1 MTVKDPRWADAR
13 AAGPQTIDGM
23 RARVNALHLRTVL
36 AGSLAAALASHLS
49 PVAYAQT
56 VSDRFLSRVTA
67 QEDGACATV
76 NIDFNTPVRYTSHF
90 PEDGGRELRIGV
102 QPLNFNRGSLSTGL
116 AVESLRPPSSAV
128 AGIQRISYD
137 VTDPAGPT
145 LVVEFDHDAKWEVK
159 PDKTVTRLVLT
170 ISGRNGCAPA
180 GVSTAAAS
188 NIILAVTQTIPETLE
203 PNGNYV
209 INLISERGKQIPA
222 DEIKQINAF
231 SQFAGYTYT
240 AEENGVEWTRL
251 RLGTFATRSEADQVL
266 PTVVNEYPEAWIA
279 RIDRAERDRVYQA
292 WLAARS
298 GTAVAAVALPVN
310 AEAEA
315 FLKTLRDALAAGD
328 NQGAIRTA
336 ELLLGQPESA
346 ATPEAQELLGLA
358 RERNGQLAHA
368 KAEYE
373 TFLVRYP
380 DHANAPRVRQ
390 RLAALLGEEAPEE
403 VKPVTADGRPVTLVS
418 SSFKSELSGSL
429 SMLYQRDESG
439 FLFQD
444 VPVVGGP
451 EVNPDPIE
459 ENRTNLNEILW
470 GADINLSVGN
480 DRLEGL
486 FRFSGVFRD
495 DFRAGTQ
502 RDEGAISTLYLDVS
516 DREWNTAARIGRQTR
531 NTGGIFGRF
540 DGGLLSFQ
548 PTDGLK
554 LNLVAGFPVQSSRD
568 LEVNSDRVFYG
579 GSMDFSVIPDAL
591 DTTVYYVDQKYGD
604 LVDRQAAGLEFRY
617 FNAYASAYGVYD
629 YDVHFQQT
637 NLALLN
643 GSLRFEDDSS
653 VSMSVDY
660 RRSPLLTSLNAVF
673 GQAVENPNDLLGT
686 YVEDEIYQ
694 LAQDRSA
701 HSRSVSVSYSRPLME
716 KLQLNVDVIGTNVS
730 GTKASGGVDAMPGTG
745 TEYYYSA
752 QLVASDV
759 LTEGAI
765 LIAGVRYADLQLV
778 EQTTVQLN
786 ARYPIT
792 RDFRLNTKLRI
803 DQRDR
808 KDGLSEEISARGSF
822 ALSYNLNRS
831 TYFDIEIG
839 GQYSDNNNPLVT
851 TQERGVFGTLG
862 IRQDF

>member
-1 MTVKDPRWADAR
+1 MTIKDSRWTGSR
-13 AAGPQTIDGM
+13 TTSQLVDGV
-23 RARVNALHLRTVL
+23 RARVNALHMRTVL
-36 AGSLAAALASHLS
+36 AGSLAAIAATQMSA
-49 PVAYAQT
+49 VAYAQT

-67 QEDGACATV
+67 QDDGACATV
-76 NIDFNTPVRYTSHF
+76 NIDFNVPIRYTSHF
-90 PEDGGRELRIGV
+90 PDSGGRELRIGV

-137 VTDPAGPT
+137 VSDPAGPT
-145 LVVEFDHDAKWEVK
+145 LVIEFDHEAKWEVK
-159 PDKTVTRLVLT
+159 ADKTVTRLVLSV
-170 ISGRNGCAPA
+170 SGRDGCTPA
-180 GVSTAAAS
+180 GTRSAAAT
-188 NIILAVTQTIPETLE
+188 NVILAVTQTIPETLE

-209 INLISERGKQIPA
+209 INLLSQRGKQMPA
-222 DEIKQINAF
+222 NEIKQIDAF
-231 SQFAGYTYT
+231 QQFAGYAYT
-240 AEENGVEWTRL
+240 TEENGVEWTRL
-251 RLGTFATRSEADQVL
+251 RLGTFATRAEAEQVL
-266 PTVVNEYPEAWIA
+266 PRVATDYPEAWIA
-279 RIDRAERDRVYQA
+279 RIDRAERERVYQA

-298 GTAVAAVALPVN
+298 GTAAAPVALPVN

-315 FLKTLRDALAAGD
+315 LLAKLRTALEAGD
-328 NQGAIRTA
+328 NAVAIRTA
-336 ELLLGQPESA
+336 ELLLGQAENA

-373 TFLVRYP
+373 TFLARYP

-390 RLAALLGEEAPEE
+390 RLAALLGEEAPDQTPTA
-403 VKPVTADGRPVTLVS
+403 KTDDTGVTKVS
-418 SSFKSELSGSL
+418 AGFKSELSGSL

-480 DRLEGL
+480 DRVEGL

-516 DREWNTAARIGRQTR
+516 DREWNTAVRLGRQTR

-548 PTDGLK
+548 PSDGLK

-568 LEVNSDRVFYG
+568 LEVNTDRVFYG
-579 GSMDFSVIPDAL
+579 GSVDLAVIPDAL

-604 LVDRQAAGLEFRY
+604 LVDRQAAGVEFRY
-617 FNAYASAYGVYD
+617 FNSHATAYGVYD
-629 YDVHFQQT
+629 YDVHYQQT

-643 GSLRFEDDSS
+643 GSLRFDDDSS
-653 VSMSVDY
+653 VSVALDY
-660 RRSPLLTSLNAVF
+660 RRSPLLTTLNAVF
-673 GQAVENPNDLLGT
+673 GQTVTDPNDLLGA
-686 YVEDEIYQ
+686 YLEDEIYQ
-694 LAQDRSA
+694 MAQDRSA
-701 HSRSVSVSYSRPLME
+701 HARSVSVSYSRQLMDN
-716 KLQLNVDVIGTNVS
+716 LQLNVDMIATNVS

-745 TEYYYSA
+745 TEYYYSG

-759 LTEGAI
+759 FTEGAI
-765 LIAGVRYADLQLV
+765 FIAGVRYADLQLV
-778 EQTTVQLN
+778 DQTTLQLN

-792 RDFRLNTKLRI
+792 RDFRLNTKLRV
-803 DQRDR
+803 DQRER
-808 KDGLSEEISARGSF
+808 KDGLGDEVSARGSL
-822 ALSYNLNRS
+822 ALSYSLNRS
-831 TYFDIEIG
+831 TYFDVEIG

-851 TQERGVFGTLG
+851 TQERGLFGSIG

>member
-1 MTVKDPRWADAR
+1 MTVKDPRWADR
-13 AAGPQTIDGM
+13 RVGPLAVDGV

-36 AGSLAAALASHLS
+36 AGSLAAAMASHLS

-76 NIDFNTPVRYTSHF
+76 NIDFNVPIRYTSHF
-90 PEDGGRELRIGV
+90 PEAGGRELRIGV

-128 AGIQRISYD
+128 AGIQRIFYD
-137 VTDPAGPT
+137 ISDPAGPT
-145 LVVEFDHDAKWEVK
+145 LVVEFDHEAKWEVK
-159 PDKTVTRLVLT
+159 SDKTVTRLVLSV
-170 ISGRNGCAPA
+170 SGRNGCEPA
-180 GVSTAAAS
+180 GVNSAAAS
-188 NIILAVTQTIPETLE
+188 NVILAVTQTIPETLE

-209 INLISERGKQIPA
+209 INLLSERGKQIPA
-222 DEIKQINAF
+222 GEIKQIDSF
-231 SQFAGYTYT
+231 SQFAGYAYT
-240 AEENGVEWTRL
+240 SEENGVEWTRL
-251 RLGTFATRSEADQVL
+251 RLGTFGTRAEADKVL
-266 PTVVNEYPEAWIA
+266 PTVVDDYPEAWIA

-315 FLKTLRDALAAGD
+315 LLKTLRDALAADD
-328 NQGAIRTA
+328 NPGAIRTA

-373 TFLVRYP
+373 TFLARYP

-390 RLAALLGEEAPEE
+390 RLAALLGEEAPETT
-403 VKPVTADGRPVTLVS
+403 KPVTTDGRPVTLVS
-418 SSFKSELSGSL
+418 AGFKSELSGSL

-480 DRLEGL
+480 DRIEGL

-516 DREWNTAARIGRQTR
+516 DREWNTAVRVGRQTR

-568 LEVNSDRVFYG
+568 LEINSDRVFYG
-579 GSMDFSVIPDAL
+579 GSMDFAVVPDAL

-653 VSMSVDY
+653 ISMSVDY
-660 RRSPLLTSLNAVF
+660 RRSPLLTTQNAVF
-673 GQAVENPNDLLGT
+673 GQAVTDPNDLLAT
-686 YVEDEIYQ
+686 YVEDDIYQ
-694 LAQDRSA
+694 FAMDRSA
-701 HSRSVSVSYSRPLME
+701 HSRSASISYSRPLME
-716 KLQLNVDVIGTNVS
+716 KLQLNIDVIGTNVS
-730 GTKASGGVDAMPGTG
+730 GTKASAGVDAMPGTG

-759 LTEGAI
+759 ITEGAI

-778 EQTTVQLN
+778 EQTTVQVN

-792 RDFRLNTKLRI
+792 RDFRLNTKLRV
-803 DQRDR
+803 DQRER
-808 KDGLSEEISARGSF
+808 KDGLSDEISARGSF

-839 GQYSDNNNPLVT
+839 GQYSDNSNPLVM
-851 TQERGVFGTLG
+851 TQERGIFGTLG